1 MPNSKINI
9 ALFVGGTSPE
19 REVSKS
25 SGKAIYQALNSLGY
39 NSTLIDPAY
48 GTDQPKTDEEFF
60 SAKDFGEIKNE
71 NLIKTI
77 DSKLLDNID
86 LVFLALHGKW
96 GEDGMIQSLLELKGI
111 KYTGS
116 GVLSSTIA
124 MDKDLSKTLFLKNN
138 VNTPSWITIDKKFNR
153 DEVIKLIKSK
163 FGYPLII
170 KPNDQGSTV
179 GLSVVK
185 NDEEIFK
192 AIETAFQYSD
202 LTVIE
207 EYIPGR
213 EMTVAILEDKPLHV
227 LEIFPKS
234 GLYDYESKYTSGMS
248 EYIVPA
254 NVTEDVF
261 NKMQL
266 QAIKAFRSLRCEV
279 YGRVDFRLND
289 ENVPFC
295 LEVNTLPGMTETS
308 LVPKMAY
315 SVGISFE
322 ELIDRIIRNSL
333 DVQK

>member
-1 MPNSKINI
+1 LSNSKINI
-9 ALFVGGTSPE
+9 AVFVGGTSPE
-19 REVSKS
+19 REVSKA

-39 NSTLIDPAY
+39 NCTLIDPAY
-48 GTDQPKTDEEFF
+48 GTEQPETDEEFF
-60 SAKDFGEIKNE
+60 SAKDFGEINNE

-77 DSKLLDNID
+77 DSKLMDKID

-96 GEDGMIQSLLELKGI
+96 GEDGIIQSLLELKGI

-124 MDKDLSKTLFLKNN
+124 MDKDLSKTIFQKNN
-138 VNTPSWITIDKKFNR
+138 INTPSWFAIDKKFNR
-153 DEVIKLIKSK
+153 DEVVRIINSK
-163 FGYPLII
+163 FGYPVII

-185 NDEEIFK
+185 KEEEISK
-192 AIETAFQYSD
+192 AIETAFQYSN
-202 LTVIE
+202 LIVIE

-213 EMTVAILEDKPLHV
+213 EMTVAILEDKPLLV
-227 LEIFPKS
+227 LEIIPKS

-254 NVTEDVF
+254 DVTEDVF
-261 NKMQL
+261 NKMQQ
-266 QAIKAFRSLRCEV
+266 QAITAFRSLRCEV

-289 ENVPFC
+289 ENIPFC
-295 LEVNTLPGMTETS
+295 LEVNTLPGMTGTS

-315 SVGISFE
+315 AVGISFE
-322 ELIDRIIRNSL
+322 ELIDRIIRNSI
-333 DVQK
+333 DGQN

>member
-1 MPNSKINI
+1 LSNSKINI

-19 REVSKS
+19 REVSKL
-25 SGKAIYQALNSLGY
+25 SGKSIYQAINSLGY
-39 NSTLIDPAY
+39 HCTLIDPAY
-48 GTDQPKTDEEFF
+48 GTNQPKTDEKFF
-60 SAKDFGEIKNE
+60 SVKDFAEVKND
-71 NLIKTI
+71 NLIK
-77 DSKLLDNID
+77 SVNSELLDNID

-96 GEDGMIQSLLELKGI
+96 GEDGIIQSLLELKGI
-111 KYTGS
+111 KFTGS

-124 MDKDLSKTLFLKNN
+124 MDKDVSKTIFQKNN
-138 VNTPSWITIDKKFNR
+138 VNTPSWFTINKKFDL

-163 FGYPLII
+163 FSYPLII

-202 LTVIE
+202 LVVIE

-213 EMTVAILEDKPLHV
+213 EMTVAILEDKLLPV
-227 LEIFPKS
+227 LEIIPKS
-234 GLYDYESKYTSGMS
+234 GFYDYESKYTSGMS

-254 NVTEDVF
+254 DIPANVFDE
-261 NKMQL
+261 MQQ
-266 QAIKAFRSLRCEV
+266 QAITAFRSLRCKV

-289 ENVPFC
+289 ENIPYC

-308 LVPKMAY
+308 LVPKMANA
-315 SVGISFE
+315 VGISFE

-333 DVQK
+333 DGKE

>member
-1 MPNSKINI
+1 MLNPKINI

-25 SGKAIYQALNSLGY
+25 SGKAIHQAIKSLGY
-39 NSTLIDPAY
+39 NCTLIDPAY
-48 GTDQPKTDEEFF
+48 GTNQPETDEEFF
-60 SAKDFGEIKNE
+60 SAKDFGEITNE

-77 DSKLLDNID
+77 DSRFMDNID
-86 LVFLALHGKW
+86 LVFLALHGRW

-124 MDKDLSKTLFLKNN
+124 MDKDLSKTIFLKNN
-138 VNTPSWITIDKKFNR
+138 VNTPSWFTIDKKFNR
-153 DEVIKLIKSK
+153 DEVTGIINSK
-163 FGYPLII
+163 FGYPVII

-179 GLSVVK
+179 GLSIVK
-185 NDEEIFK
+185 NVEEIFK

-202 LTVIE
+202 LVVVE

-213 EMTVAILEDKPLHV
+213 EMTVAILEDKPLPV
-227 LEIFPKS
+227 LEIIPQS
-234 GLYDYESKYTSGMS
+234 GFYDYVSKYTSGMS

-254 NVTEDVF
+254 DVPGDVF
-261 NKMQL
+261 DKMQQ
-266 QAIKAFRSLRCEV
+266 QAITAFRSLRCKV

-289 ENVPFC
+289 ENIPFC

-308 LVPKMAY
+308 LVPKMAKV
-315 SVGISFE
+315 VGISFE
-322 ELIDRIIRNSL
+322 DLIDRIIRNSL
-333 DVQK
+333 DGQK

>member
-1 MPNSKINI
+1 LPNSKINI

>member
-1 MPNSKINI
+1 LPNSKINI

-25 SGKAIYQALNSLGY
+25 SGKAIYHVLNSLGY
-39 NSTLIDPAY
+39 NCTLIDPAY
-48 GTDQPKTDEEFF
+48 GTDQPKSDEDFF
-60 SAKDFGEIKNE
+60 SAKDFGEITNE

-77 DSKLLDNID
+77 NSDLLDKID
-86 LVFLALHGKW
+86 LVFLALHGKR

-138 VNTPSWITIDKKFNR
+138 VNTPSWFTIDKKFDR
-153 DEVIKLIKSK
+153 DEDIKLIKSK

-207 EYIPGR
+207 KYIPGR

-254 NVTEDVF
+254 NVTEEVF
-261 NKMQL
+261 AKMQQ
-266 QAIKAFRSLRCEV
+266 QAITAFRSLRCKV

-322 ELIDRIIRNSL
+322 ELIERIIRNSL

>member
-1 MPNSKINI
+1 LINPKINI
-9 ALFVGGTSPE
+9 AVFVGGTSPE

-25 SGKAIYQALNSLGY
+25 SGKAIHQALKSLGY
-39 NSTLIDPAY
+39 NCTLIDPAY

-60 SAKDFGEIKNE
+60 SAQDFGEITNE

-77 DSKLLDNID
+77 NSELMDNIE

-96 GEDGMIQSLLELKGI
+96 GEDGMIQSLLELRGI

-124 MDKDLSKTLFLKNN
+124 MDKDLSKTIFLKNN
-138 VNTPSWITIDKKFNR
+138 VNTPSWFTIDKKFNR
-153 DEVIKLIKSK
+153 DEVVRIINSK
-163 FGYPLII
+163 FGYPVII

-179 GLSVVK
+179 GLSIVK
-185 NDEEIFK
+185 KDEEILK
-192 AIETAFQYSD
+192 AIETAFQLSD
-202 LTVIE
+202 LVLIE

-213 EMTVAILEDKPLHV
+213 EMTVAILEDKPLPV
-227 LEIFPKS
+227 LEIIPKS
-234 GLYDYESKYTSGMS
+234 GFYDYESKYTSGMS

-254 NVTEDVF
+254 DVPGDVF
-261 NKMQL
+261 EKMQ
-266 QAIKAFRSLRCEV
+266 QSAIIAFKALRCKV

-289 ENVPFC
+289 ENIPFC

-308 LVPKMAY
+308 LVPKMAKA
-315 SVGISFE
+315 VGISFE
-322 ELIDRIIRNSL
+322 DLIDRIIRNSL